1 MLAVWGPYFRVS
13 LSVMVTS
20 FTTETSVLLN
30 FGMDGDQQLL
40 NFNYAL
46 RVTLKE
52 NTLTFI
58 SPVSNST
65 HSSFDFDI
73 ETSRWYQIQILQN
86 KTNKH
91 QVSSDGYWLV

>member
-30 FGMDGDQQLL
+30 FGMDGKEQLF
-40 NFNYAL
+40 NFNYAP
-46 RVTLKE
+46 RITLKD
-52 NTLTFI
+52 NTLTII
-58 SPVSNST
+58 SPVSDIS
-65 HSSFDFDI
+65 HSSFDYTI
-73 ETSRWYQIQILQN
+73 EADRWYQIQILQN
-86 KTNKH
+86 KTNQ